1 MIQYKN
7 MSSHKLRKIICFFV
21 FFLVVLTSA
30 VSEQYRIRS
39 VIYEITGMTRKYPLS
54 QAVKIDT
61 KRIFENRAEFEAYLQ
76 DKLVQLKN
84 QRILEE
90 AYIFPS
96 YGEEDEAG
104 IVPVDLLIKTKDT
117 WNIIGLPYPK
127 YDSNSGFVFKL
138 KIKDYNFFGTMRTLD
153 GELSYEYKT
162 EDGKTPK
169 HKIGGGISFDI
180 PFKIGPLHSNWS
192 NSLSLNYAIGE
203 NAPVFDF
210 TTGVGFGM
218 SIHKLMSLNFG
229 FSQAVNYNPEYQ
241 ADHDAFYLTESA
253 YLNFPVTLAQIEK
266 IGNITWVPSASVS
279 WNWDPTEITARW
291 DGITHSDLK
300 GPDITVGNSL
310 GTGRVDWIGNFR
322 RGYSIN
328 ISQAFSYDTSSNTHT
343 TSISLSGQYFH
354 TFKYIGF
361 TSRLYVF
368 KNFGSTSE
376 EGSRIRGVR
385 DAYIKT
391 DSAILLNIDVPI
403 KLLQTDWIGWGAPRW
418 MRFFDFEMQLSPF
431 IDIALGNNKAT
442 GRNYHPKDGWYAS
455 GLEII
460 GFPNKMRSIQ
470 GRISFGI
477 DAVRCAQKA
486 GEHIG
491 FIDTAVK
498 NLFSLDWRK
507 KEWYEL
513 SIGIGL
519 HY

>member
-1 MIQYKN
+1 MCL
-7 MSSHKLRKIICFFV
+7 HKLYRLLCFFAF
-21 FFLVVLTSA
+21 FFLSVTSA
-30 VSEQYRIRS
+30 ISEQYRIRS
-39 VIYEITGMTRKYPLS
+39 VVYEISGITREYSLS
-54 QAVKIDT
+54 QAVNIDIN
-61 KRIFENRAEFEAYLQ
+61 RIFNDRAELEAYLQ

-84 QRILEE
+84 QRVLEE

-96 YGEEDEAG
+96 YGEEDETG

-117 WNIIGLPYPK
+117 WNIIGFPYPK

-138 KIKDYNFFGTMRTLD
+138 KIKDYNFFGTMRTMD
-153 GELSYEYKT
+153 GNLSYEYKT
-162 EDGKTPK
+162 EEGKQPK

-180 PFKIGPLHSNWS
+180 PFKLGPLHSNWK
-192 NSLSLNYAIGE
+192 NSLSISYAIGE
-203 NAPVFDF
+203 SAPLFDF
-210 TTGVGFGM
+210 TTGATFSM
-218 SIHKLMSLNFG
+218 PLHKSVSLSFG
-229 FSQAVNYNPEYQ
+229 FSQAVKYDPDYQ
-241 ADHDAFYLTESA
+241 TTHDAFYLTEGASIQV
-253 YLNFPVTLAQIEK
+253 PIILAKTEK
-266 IGNITWVPSASVS
+266 RGNLTWTPSSSLS

-300 GPDITVGNSL
+300 GPDLTVGHGLSF
-310 GTGRVDWIGNFR
+310 GRIDWIGNYR
-322 RGYSIN
+322 QGYSAN
-328 ISQAFSYDTSSNTHT
+328 FSQSLSYDISSNTYT
-343 TSISLSGQYFH
+343 TSHSLSGEYH
-354 TFKYIGF
+354 HIFKYAGF
-361 TSRLYVF
+361 ASRLYVF
-368 KNFGSTSE
+368 KNFGLDSE

-391 DSAILLNIDVPI
+391 DSALLLNIDLPI
-403 KLLQTDWIGWGAPRW
+403 KVLQTDWGGWGAPRW